1 MVIAHFYSLEISECV
16 MKLIALHF
24 THKVGYDMI
33 NAFKRGQHASV
44 LALHNQ
50 IHVHCGGLN
59 QFSLIFLGT

>member
-1 MVIAHFYSLEISECV
+1 MVIAQFYSLEIFECV

-33 NAFKRGQHASV
+33 NALKKGQHASV

-50 IHVHCGGLN
+50 IQVCCGGLN
-59 QFSLIFLGT
+59 